1 MAAQEEQAQK
11 MMEEHAKK
19 MGRLTAKAWSDEN
32 FKKKLVSDPAATL
45 KAEGVDLKLPAGVS
59 LRAVENTEKV
69 FYVVIPAKPADLSD
83 EELEKVA
90 GGVIGCVRPCATQPP
105 CATQFCIHK

>member
-1 MAAQEEQAQK
+1 MADQEEQARK
-11 MMEEHAKK
+11 MMEEQAKK
-19 MGRLTAKAWSDEN
+19 MGQLTAKAWADAN

-69 FYVVIPAKPADLSD
+69 FYVVIPARPTDLSD

-90 GGVIGCVRPCATQPP
+90 GGVIGCVRPCATQPCP
-105 CATQFCIHK
+105 TQLCILH